1 MFSLF
6 RSALPN
12 SRFIGPRV
20 TLRAPRRS
28 DQKAWIDIRSRS
40 KTFLEPWEPAWSRD
54 ALSPN
59 AFRRRY
65 ERVEDEWRA
74 GIGYGLFITDNETGN
89 LLGGVTLA
97 NVRRGVVESANI
109 GYWIGAPYARKGFM
123 SEGLQIALDFSFRKL
138 GLHRVE
144 AACLV
149 HNDASRNLLLKSGFQ
164 AEGRARKYL
173 CIAGRWQ
180 DHDTFAILRTDDRPV
195 VPVLER

>member
-1 MFSLF
+1 MLNLF
-6 RSALPN
+6 RSSLPN
-12 SRFIGPRV
+12 NRFIGPRV
-20 TLRAPRRS
+20 TLRAPRRA
-28 DQKAWIDIRSRS
+28 DQKSWIDIRGRS

-54 ALSPN
+54 ALTPG

-65 ERVEDEWRA
+65 ERIEEEWRT
-74 GIGYGLFITDNETGN
+74 GIGYGLFIQSNETGA

-109 GYWIGAPYARKGFM
+109 GYWIGAPHARKGYM
-123 SEGLQIALDFSFRKL
+123 AEALQIALDFSFRKL

-149 HNDASRNLLLKSGFQ
+149 HNEASRNLLLKSGFQ

-180 DHDTFAILRTDDRPV
+180 DHDTFAILRTDDRPMI
-195 VPVLER
+195 PVLER